1 VDVVPAAARIPEHP
15 HNPGASL
22 GTERVSVNAPGNATS
37 QLATG
42 QCTFPTPAWLE
53 MSIGLYDPEL
63 AYNLYGI
70 LLAFHRKLAEG
81 PLHYETAVS
90 AHAS

>member
-1 VDVVPAAARIPEHP
+1 
-15 HNPGASL
+15 
-22 GTERVSVNAPGNATS
+22 
-37 QLATG
+37 
-42 QCTFPTPAWLE
+42 